1 MNSAAWIIGAGPG
14 IGRAAAAR
22 FAAEGFAVGCVIR
35 PGDEPSDYP
44 GQAVRAEVGDLASL
58 GRALEAL
65 EARVGAPALLL
76 FNASTGRPG
85 NAAELTPEAL
95 LEDLAGSGAALL
107 LAVRQALP
115 AMRTAGRGTL
125 LVTGGGLA
133 FGPKPGLASAS
144 AGKALQRSLALSL
157 AEELAPEGIHV
168 ASLAV
173 CGFVQPGTPLSPEA
187 VAQALWELHLEP
199 RDAWTVERRLPR

>member
-1 MNSAAWIIGAGPG
+1 MNPSAWIIGAGPG

-22 FAAEGFAVGCVIR
+22 FAAEGYSVGCVIR
-35 PGDEPSDYP
+35 PGESPMDYS
-44 GQAVRAEVGDLASL
+44 GYAVRADVGDLM
-58 GRALEAL
+58 ALSGAL
-65 EARVGAPALLL
+65 DALDAAVGAPSLCL

-85 NAAELTPEAL
+85 NAVDLSPEAL

-107 LAVRQALP
+107 LTAQHVFP
-115 AMRTAGRGTL
+115 AMRAAGHGTL

-157 AEELAPEGIHV
+157 AEELAPEGIHI

-173 CGFVQPGTPLSPEA
+173 CGFVQSGTPLSPEA
-187 VAQALWELHLEP
+187 VAQALWELHSEP
-199 RDAWTVERRLPR
+199 REAWSAERRMP